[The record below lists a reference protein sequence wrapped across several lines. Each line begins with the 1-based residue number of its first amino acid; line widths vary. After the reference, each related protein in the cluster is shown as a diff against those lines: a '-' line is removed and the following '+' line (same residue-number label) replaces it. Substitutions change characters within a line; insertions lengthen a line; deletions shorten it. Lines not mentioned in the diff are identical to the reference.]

1 MFFLGSSHKKT
12 ENIPIDNWKDF
23 LWQNENKISE
33 TVSCACGTF
42 TYVCWE
48 NCMSDFSAFVLNLSK
63 SGNILFRSMAN
74 GNCLFCSASIVI
86 G

>member
-1 MFFLGSSHKKT
+1 MFFLGSSHKKK

-33 TVSCACGTF
+33 TVSCACETF
-42 TYVCWE
+42 MYVCWE

-63 SGNILFRSMAN
+63 SGNILLRSMAN